1 MLSCGEE
8 FPNFHK
14 SRLQRLSV
22 AYSHAGLAC
31 MDLVGAVLR
40 QGSFVDKMV
49 EMRWTQPG
57 RFDHTRDL
65 APLVRSIA
73 RYHAF
78 LDLMSQ
84 TPDSFFVPTLVS
96 FRYRTHDI

>member
-1 MLSCGEE
+1 MQ
-8 FPNFHK
+8 
-14 SRLQRLSV
+14 RLQRVAV

-31 MDLVGAVLR
+31 LDLVGAILR

-49 EMRWTQPG
+49 ELGWTQPG
-57 RFDHTRDL
+57 RFVNIRDM

-78 LDLMSQ
+78 LDLMTQ
-84 TPDSFFVPTLVS
+84 NPNTFFVPTLVS
-96 FRYRTHDI
+96 SSFLN